1 MMKITLAC
9 AILIGFISIAVLGGL
24 VIGQMTTHK
33 VCLATLINGFNCSSE
48 NTAEQTLFHL
58 NAAKA
63 PTTLLL
69 LAPFAFALI
78 MLLGIVIITKTD
90 ILSKHALPRLVQE
103 HSIIKNI
110 SILKSIVF
118 WRALHELSPSRI

>member
-1 MMKITLAC
+1 MKITLAC

-33 VCLATLINGFNCSSE
+33 VCLATLINGFNCSGESA
-48 NTAEQTLFHL
+48 AEQALFHL

-69 LAPFAFALI
+69 LAPFTFAL
-78 MLLGIVIITKTD
+78 LLLFGIVIITKTN
-90 ILSKHALPRLVQE
+90 ISSKYALPRFIQE
-103 HSIIKNI
+103 HSIIKNL

-118 WRALHELSPSRI
+118 WRALHELSPSHI